1 MDAQVD
7 TRVHDTIVTV
17 VIDMLDAEGFD
28 GVRLRDVASQARVS
42 LATIYKLFGTRDELI
57 VAALGRWLAENG
69 YADLAEPDDG
79 ETLFEGLMRIFR
91 RVFEPWEQHPRML
104 EAFHRARVG
113 PGGERLQRQG
123 MTAVEPIARAM
134 LAKTDPALAADIEV
148 VLTTM
153 VYGVVG
159 RFTDGDIAITDMLPI
174 LERATYR
181 LALTEEVR
189 PPVSRIPS

>member
-7 TRVHDTIVTV
+7 APVRDTIVAV
-17 VIDMLDAEGFD
+17 VIELLDSEGYD
-28 GVRLRDVASQARVS
+28 SVRLRVVASRARVS

-57 VAALGRWLAENG
+57 VTALGRWLADNG
-69 YADLAEPDDG
+69 FADLAGPAES

-113 PGGERLQRQG
+113 PGGEPLQVQG
-123 MTAVEPIARAM
+123 MTVIEPVARAV
-134 LAKTDPALAADIEV
+134 LAKTDPTLAADIEV

-181 LALTEEVR
+181 LTLSEGMT
-189 PPVSRIPS
+189 SQ